1 MEVSPKTLYLT
12 GDCTVKGDLPE
23 VSCQLMPVQGCKS
36 GSVTT
41 GFICLLAVLG
51 TELGF
56 PEAKPVGYTHRT
68 PFLGFKG
75 HFRYRSTESWKDGHE
90 AEAVPGSQRHW

>member
-1 MEVSPKTLYLT
+1 ME
-12 GDCTVKGDLPE
+12 GDLPE
-23 VSCQLMPVQGCKS
+23 VSCQLTPVQGYKS

-41 GFICLLAVLG
+41 EFICLLAVLG
-51 TELGF
+51 TELGLSN
-56 PEAKPVGYTHRT
+56 AKPVGYTHRT

-75 HFRYRSTESWKDGHE
+75 HFSYCSTESWKDGCA